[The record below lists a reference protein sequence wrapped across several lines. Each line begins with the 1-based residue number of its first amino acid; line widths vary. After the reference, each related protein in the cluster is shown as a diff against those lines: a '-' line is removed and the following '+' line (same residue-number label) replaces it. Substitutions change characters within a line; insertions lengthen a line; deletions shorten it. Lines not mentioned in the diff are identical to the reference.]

1 MGRRYSI
8 ATLMLLTA
16 VAALSAASLR
26 AAYSQREGPDHME
39 MSLTIGA
46 FVGAVYA
53 VTLGFWNRQSWM
65 RPIVYCFGGLV
76 LGAAAGAQMSLHVGW
91 PVVFAAPVVL
101 MATTALVG
109 SNRLRRK
116 SVEQRT

>member
-26 AAYSQREGPDHME
+26 AAFAQREGHDHLE
-39 MSLTIGA
+39 LSLAIGA
-46 FVGAVYA
+46 FVGAIYA
-53 VTLGFWNRQSWM
+53 TTLGFWNRQGWM
-65 RPIVYCFGGLV
+65 RPIVYGFGGLV
-76 LGAAAGAQMSLHVGW
+76 LGAAGGAQMSLHVGW
-91 PVVFAAPVVL
+91 PVVFAVPFVL

-109 SNRLRRK
+109 SNRRRRK
-116 SVEQRT
+116 AV